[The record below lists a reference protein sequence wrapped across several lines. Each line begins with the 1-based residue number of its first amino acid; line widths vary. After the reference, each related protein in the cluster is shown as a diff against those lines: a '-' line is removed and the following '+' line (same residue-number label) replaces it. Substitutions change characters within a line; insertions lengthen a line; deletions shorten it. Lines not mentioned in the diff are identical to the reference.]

1 MKKIYSNV
9 PLQDNI
15 LKIEEQ
21 KFFDSFY
28 TNNVSIDGDYLRN
41 LKSYFQSK
49 GFGDSSAESI
59 ATILIYQCAKDEV
72 NPMKIIDTLQ
82 GLDSVQL
89 SALVAEILNYNRY
102 KSSILGFVN
111 NITPAAEIQRNI
123 LP

>member
-1 MKKIYSNV
+1 MNKIYSNI
-9 PLQDNI
+9 PLNESKS
-15 LKIEEQ
+15 KIDEQ
-21 KFFDSFY
+21 KFFDNFY
-28 TNNVSIDGDYLRN
+28 QNNISLDDNYVRSIQGF
-41 LKSYFQSK
+41 FQSK
-49 GFGDSSAESI
+49 GFGDASSKSI
-59 ATILIYQCAKDEV
+59 ATIIIYQCVKDEV

-111 NITPAAEIQRNI
+111 NITPAAEMQRNI